1 MTSPTPS
8 PENNGSANSGFPA
21 TGSVNGPYGSAAGP
35 YGAGGG
41 PYGSANAAYGSP
53 APAPEYGGASQAPQ
67 FSASPQTPGQGQE
80 PPKRSKTLWWV
91 LGGCGCLALL
101 AIAAVIIVIVV
112 LVNNA
117 DVRDE
122 PAPTTV
128 SASSDDDTSDQPSD
142 SATPSDHTV
151 DATPDDDSSA
161 DADDSGDSAA
171 DGTDV
176 DPDDKD
182 GALADA
188 KTQSDILYSS
198 KKGIHDTL
206 VFEGYSDETATYAVD
221 HLDADWN
228 KNALEKAKLYEET
241 GGMSDD
247 EIHEQLTSEYGEQF
261 TKEQADYAIKHLHD

>member
-1 MTSPTPS
+1 MTSSTPS
-8 PENNGSANSGFPA
+8 PENNGSANSGFPDA
-21 TGSVNGPYGSAAGP
+21 GSANGAYGSAGDTYGSASGP
-35 YGAGGG
+35 YGAADGAS
-41 PYGSANAAYGSP
+41 GSA
-53 APAPEYGGASQAPQ
+53 APAPQYGDSSQAPQ

-80 PPKRSKTLWWV
+80 PPKKSKTLWWV

-112 LVNNA
+112 LVNSA
-117 DVRDE
+117 DTDDE

-128 SASSDDDTSDQPSD
+128 SASSSDDDASDEPSD

-151 DATPDDDSSA
+151 DATPDDESSA

-188 KTQSDILYSS
+188 KIQSDMLFSS

-206 VFEGYSDETATYAVD
+206 VFEGYSEETATYAVD
-221 HLDADWN
+221 HVDADWN
-228 KNALEKAKLYEET
+228 KNALEKAKSYSAD
-241 GGMSDD
+241 GMSDD
-247 EIHEQLTSEYGEQF
+247 EIRDQITSEYGEQF